1 MLAAR
6 RSEQTLATRRGAR
19 ERRRRGRGAYLT
31 RESPILT
38 VVRRDAK
45 DPTSGAGKEV
55 DLGHSGAALKVSISR
70 LRTSVG
76 QSEG

>member
-6 RSEQTLATRRGAR
+6 RSGQTLATRRGAR

-38 VVRRDAK
+38 VVSRDAK
-45 DPTSGAGKEV
+45 DPATGAEKEV
-55 DLGHSGAALKVSISR
+55 DLGHPGAASKVGIGR

-76 QSEG
+76 QSEA